1 MPRKCTIFIFSFILF
16 VTAFSYNT
24 RNVYAAVE
32 NQFTSSDFTCQ
43 MEEQVLEKAFCN
55 EIPQN
60 RSNILP
66 NYLTSVCLGQNKIAL
81 KH

>member
-32 NQFTSSDFTCQ
+32 NQFTSNDFTCQ
-43 MEEQVLEKAFCN
+43 MEEQVLE
-55 EIPQN
+55 
-60 RSNILP
+60 
-66 NYLTSVCLGQNKIAL
+66 
-81 KH
+81 